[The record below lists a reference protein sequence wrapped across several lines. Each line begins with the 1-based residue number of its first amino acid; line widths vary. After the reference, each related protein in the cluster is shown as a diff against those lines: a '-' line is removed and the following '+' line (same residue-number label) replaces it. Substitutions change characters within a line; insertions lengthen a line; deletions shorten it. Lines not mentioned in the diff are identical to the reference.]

1 MLELVARQ
9 LGKRGDVLIA
19 VLRDNQHDFI
29 LKEIFARAFLQQ
41 ALLVEGVHL
50 LLRRREE
57 QVRRAAILDGL
68 LQRTRTAVVEHDLDI
83 WVLCFVRLAD
93 LIHDIGQAC
102 RCRDVEFHGF
112 LGRCGRLALASAAAR
127 ECEQADCHQC
137 E

>member
-9 LGKRGDVLIA
+9 LVKRGDVLIA
-19 VLRDNQHDFI
+19 VLRDDQHDFI

-68 LQRTRTAVVEHDLDI
+68 LQRP
-83 WVLCFVRLAD
+83 
-93 LIHDIGQAC
+93 
-102 RCRDVEFHGF
+102 
-112 LGRCGRLALASAAAR
+112 
-127 ECEQADCHQC
+127 
-137 E
+137 